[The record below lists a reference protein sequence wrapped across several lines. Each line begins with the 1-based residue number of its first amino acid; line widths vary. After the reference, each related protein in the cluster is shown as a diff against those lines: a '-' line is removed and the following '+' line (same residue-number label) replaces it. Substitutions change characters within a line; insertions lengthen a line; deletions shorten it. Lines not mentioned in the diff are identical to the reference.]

1 MELRIDLESLKKSCL
16 SLPEYISL
24 YLINE
29 EINPKSL
36 EWGFIGNSSISDI
49 ILLNLEQFLWIKST
63 EDGYVLRE
71 KGRELFKNSS
81 IEPLVDQVINYYK
94 LKTDS
99 PKVSN
104 KAESNRKP
112 IRGRLQEGYSVE
124 DLNSVVDIK
133 TKQWKGTSMD
143 MYLRIETLFGA
154 AKFQGYIRE
163 AGRSKPSI
171 HTMV

>member
-16 SLPEYISL
+16 SVEEFV
-24 YLINE
+24 YLSMINE
-29 EINPKSL
+29 EVDPTQFTWNTTN
-36 EWGFIGNSSISDI
+36 FITP
-49 ILLNLEQFLWIKST
+49 LEQNMWIKDT
-63 EDGYVLRE
+63 GNGYVLRE

-104 KAESNRKP
+104 KTESNRKP
-112 IRGRLQEGYSVE
+112 IRARLQEGYTVE

-154 AKFQGYIRE
+154 TKFQGYIRE

>member
-16 SLPEYISL
+16 SVEEFV
-24 YLINE
+24 YLSMINE
-29 EINPKSL
+29 EVDPTQFTWNTTN
-36 EWGFIGNSSISDI
+36 FITP
-49 ILLNLEQFLWIKST
+49 LEQNMWIKDT
-63 EDGYVLRE
+63 GNGYVLRE

-104 KAESNRKP
+104 KTESNRKP
-112 IRGRLQEGYSVE
+112 IRARLQEGYTVE

-133 TKQWKGTSMD
+133 TKQWKVTSMD

-154 AKFQGYIRE
+154 TKFQGYIRE

>member
-16 SLPEYISL
+16 SVEEFVYLS
-24 YLINE
+24 LINE
-29 EINPKSL
+29 EKDPL
-36 EWGFIGNSSISDI
+36 EFTWNTTNFITP
-49 ILLNLEQFLWIKST
+49 LEQNMWIKNT
-63 EDGYVLRE
+63 GDGYVLRE
-71 KGRELFKNSS
+71 KGRGLFKNSS
-81 IEPLVDQVINYYK
+81 IEPLIDQVINYYK

-104 KAESNRKP
+104 KTESNRRP
-112 IRGRLQEGYSVE
+112 IRARLQEGYSVE
-124 DLNSVVDIK
+124 DLNSVVDVK

-163 AGRSKPSI
+163 AGRIKPSI

>member
-16 SLPEYISL
+16 SVEEFV
-24 YLINE
+24 YLSMINE
-29 EINPKSL
+29 EVDPTQFTWNTTN
-36 EWGFIGNSSISDI
+36 FITP
-49 ILLNLEQFLWIKST
+49 LEQNMWIKDT
-63 EDGYVLRE
+63 GNGYVLRE

-104 KAESNRKP
+104 KTKSNRKP
-112 IRGRLQEGYSVE
+112 IRARLQEGYTVE

-133 TKQWKGTSMD
+133 TKQWKVTSMD

-154 AKFQGYIRE
+154 TKFQGYIRE